1 MFCNQCGKEIKDDE
15 AFCPYCGKETSLKRI
30 DDYEEKPETPIY
42 MYAAFAV
49 LGVVIIGAVVFIFFF
64 LKNDKRPTAKEPGA
78 AVQTESVQ
86 DAAETA
92 GTDDLAAETA
102 VDAIVEQGTGVAV
115 DIDAVNTKNVEVT
128 GTLSKDDN
136 AYCLVMDSPKSIYVM
151 NTSGK
156 AQLHDNISYIYLASG
171 EAGSVSGYEDWEL
184 TVKGPLVVQDGKIYI
199 VTDEISKF
207 TSPEIVAETA
217 GSAADK
223 AASDEDFIIPDSS
236 SREISK
242 SELRGLSKHD
252 LMLARNE
259 IYARNGRLFDDEELQ
274 NYFNS
279 KDWYDGHVKPNNF
292 TESMLSSIERRNID
306 TIVNYE
312 REMGYR

>member
-15 AFCPYCGKETSLKRI
+15 AFCPYCGKETSLKNI
-30 DDYEEKPETPIY
+30 DDYDEKPETPIY
-42 MYAAFAV
+42 MYVAFAV

-64 LKNDKRPTAKEPGA
+64 LKNDNKPTAKEPA
-78 AVQTESVQ
+78 AVIQTESVK
-86 DAAETA
+86 DADETA
-92 GTDDLAAETA
+92 DADEPAAETA
-102 VDAIVEQGTGVAV
+102 VSAMVEQGTGIVA

-128 GTLSKDDN
+128 GTLSKDAN
-136 AYCLVMDSPKSIYVM
+136 AYCLVMDSPKSVYVM

-171 EAGSVSGYEDWEL
+171 EAGSVSEYENWEL
-184 TVKGPLVVQDGKIYI
+184 TIKGPLVVQDGKIYV
-199 VTDEISKF
+199 VTNEISKV
-207 TSPEIVAETA
+207 SAPEIVAETA
-217 GSAADK
+217 GSSDDK
-223 AASDEDFIIPDSS
+223 AASGEDFIIPDSS

-259 IYARNGRLFDDEELQ
+259 IYARNGRLFDDDELQ
-274 NYFNS
+274 TYFNS
-279 KDWYDGHVKPNNF
+279 KDWYDGYVKPKNF